1 VSERAFYVTTPIYYV
16 SGHPHIGHA
25 YTTIAADVMSRVA
38 RCTRAEAH
46 FLTGTD
52 EHGQKIAENARNAGL
67 EPQAFVD
74 SLIPRWKALLDAY
87 EISND
92 DFIRTTEP
100 RHERAVQ
107 RAFEVLRERGDIY
120 PGKYE
125 GWYCTNDETFWP
137 QAKLLD
143 GRCPN
148 PECRREVKWLSE
160 DDWFFRLSAYNERLL
175 RHFREHPQWV
185 RPQRVYNE
193 MVAILES
200 GLEDISI
207 TRATLS
213 WGIPV
218 PGGEGVIYV
227 WFDALLNYIT
237 AIGWGSDDAERRALF
252 ERLWPADVHLIGKE
266 IARFHTI
273 IWPAVL
279 WGLGLDGPRGVIA
292 NGWITFNEEK
302 MSKSKGNVVDPFEV
316 AERFTPDAVRYFL
329 LREAG
334 FGQDFNFSEDAVL
347 RRYHADLGN
356 DLGNLLNRTL
366 TMVEKYCGGSVPAPV
381 DAAGLPV
388 AALATSVAEAVPACG
403 FRDALEEIW
412 QLVTALNKLI
422 DESKPWELRKRGET
436 AALNACMYR
445 LCEGLRWLAV
455 LLHPFMPVKTAE
467 MWRQLG
473 LDGSPSQPW
482 DAALRWG
489 GLAEGTHVRKG
500 EPLFPR
506 LETALEGA

>member
-1 VSERAFYVTTPIYYV
+1 MSQRAFYVTTPIYYV
-16 SGHPHIGHA
+16 SGNPHIGHA
-25 YTTIAADVMSRVA
+25 YTTVAADVMARTT
-38 RCTRAEAH
+38 RCTHETAH

-87 EISND
+87 QITND
-92 DFIRTTEP
+92 DFIRTTDE
-100 RHERAVQ
+100 RHERGVQ
-107 RAFEVLRERGDIY
+107 RAFEILRQRGDIY

-137 QAKLLD
+137 ESKLID

-160 DDWFFRLSAYNERLL
+160 QDWFFRLSAYNERLL
-175 RHFREHPQWV
+175 AHFKANPQWV

-193 MVAILES
+193 MLAILES

-237 AIGWGSDDAERRALF
+237 AIGWESPDAAQRALF
-252 ERLWPADVHLIGKE
+252 ERLWPANVHLIGKE

-279 WGLGLDGPRGVIA
+279 WGLGLAEPTSVIA
-292 NGWITFNEEK
+292 NGWLTFNDEK
-302 MSKSKGNVVDPFEV
+302 MSKSKGNVVDPFEI
-316 AERFTPDAVRYFL
+316 AQRFTSDAVRYFL
-329 LREAG
+329 LREAP
-334 FGQDFNFSEDAVL
+334 FGQDFNFSEEAVV
-347 RRYHADLGN
+347 RRYQADLGN

-366 TMVEKYCGGSVPAPV
+366 TMVEKYCDGRVPAPA
-381 DAAGLPV
+381 DAANLPIDGLAERV
-388 AALATSVAEAVPACG
+388 AASVPECN
-403 FRDALEEIW
+403 FRDALEDIW
-412 QLVTALNKLI
+412 QLVTALNKMI
-422 DESKPWELRKRGET
+422 DESKPWELKKHNQT
-436 AALNACMYR
+436 AALDACMYR

-455 LLHPFMPVKTAE
+455 LLHPFMPAKSQE

-473 LDGSPSQPW
+473 FAQTPAQPW
-482 DAALRWG
+482 AGALRWG
-489 GLAEGTHVRKG
+489 LAAEGTRVSKG
-500 EPLFPR
+500 VPLFPR
-506 LETALEGA
+506 LETAVEGA

>member
-1 VSERAFYVTTPIYYV
+1 MSKRAFYVTTPIYYV
-16 SGHPHIGHA
+16 SGNPHIGHA
-25 YTTIAADVMSRVA
+25 YTTIAADVMA
-38 RCTRAEAH
+38 RTARRTRAEAF

-52 EHGQKIAENARNAGL
+52 EHGQKIAENARNAGMD
-67 EPQAFVD
+67 PQAFVD
-74 SLIPRWKALLDAY
+74 SLIPRWKALLDTY
-87 EISND
+87 QITND
-92 DFIRTTEP
+92 DFIRTTEE

-107 RAFEVLRERGDIY
+107 RAFEILRDRGDVY
-120 PGKYE
+120 LGKYE

-137 QAKLLD
+137 ASKLID

-160 DDWFFRLSAYNERLL
+160 DDWFFQLSAYNERLL
-175 RHFREHPQWV
+175 RHFKAHPQWV

-193 MVAILES
+193 MMAILES

-218 PGGEGVIYV
+218 PRGHGVIYV

-237 AIGWGSDDAERRALF
+237 AVGWESGDPAKRALF

-279 WGLGLDGPRGVIA
+279 WGLGLPEPTSVVA
-292 NGWITFNEEK
+292 NGWLTFNDEK
-302 MSKSKGNVVDPFEV
+302 MSKSKGNVVDPFEI
-316 AERFTPDAVRYFL
+316 AQRFTSDAVRYFL
-329 LREAG
+329 LREAP
-334 FGQDFNFSEDAVL
+334 FGQDFNFSEEAVV
-347 RRYHADLGN
+347 RRYQAELGN

-366 TMVEKYCGGSVPAPV
+366 SMVERYCGGRVPAPI
-381 DAAGLPV
+381 DAGNLPIRGLGER
-388 AALATSVAEAVPACG
+388 VAERVLVCG
-403 FRDALEEIW
+403 FRDALEDVW
-412 QLVTALNKLI
+412 QLVTALNRLI
-422 DESKPWELRKRGET
+422 DESKPWELKKRGET
-436 AALNACMYR
+436 EALNACMYR
-445 LCEGLRWLAV
+445 LCEGLRWLA
-455 LLHPFMPVKTAE
+455 LILHPFMPMKTEE

-473 LDGSPSQPW
+473 LEDTPTQPW
-482 DAALRWG
+482 QSALRWG
-489 GLAEGTHVRKG
+489 GLAEGTRVNKG

-506 LETALEGA
+506 LETALEEA